1 MFNWLTRL
9 FRREPKAPAKNR
21 VTRASTKPAPSPE
34 ETKRA
39 GLPDPTADD
48 EVGTKDTS
56 STELPGKAPRET
68 ADDNGVQKTISRPR
82 AKSPAGT
89 KSASASPNSKR
100 KRRRP
105 RRPKR

>member
-1 MFNWLTRL
+1 MTREIGSEVMFNWLTRL

-21 VTRASTKPAPSPE
+21 VTRASTKPAPSSA

-48 EVGTKDTS
+48 KVGTKDTS

-82 AKSPAGT
+82 APAGT
-89 KSASASPNSKR
+89 
-100 KRRRP
+100 
-105 RRPKR
+105 